1 MATMLAVL
9 ALALLLTGA
18 ATATAYAAPILT
30 RSQGNMNSDG
40 TKDQTRLR
48 TRDCSGAK
56 EMTQAGTMLQT
67 REQARNCSGD
77 CECECL
83 GSGPNSEVGPEQNQY
98 QSQAQNCFGCGP
110 RA

>member
-18 ATATAYAAPILT
+18 ATATAYAAPMLAG
-30 RSQGNMNSDG
+30 SQGNMNGKG
-40 TKDQTRLR
+40 TRDQDRLR
-48 TRDCSGAK
+48 TRDCSGAQ

-67 REQARNCSGD
+67 REQARNCSAD

-83 GSGPNSEVGPEQNQY
+83 VSGPNSEVGPVQNQY
-98 QSQAQNCFGCGP
+98 QSQAQNCFSCGP